1 MRAVA
6 ATLLVVGFGLSASA
20 DDPRTLASRLAHP
33 NYHDRETATKQLIA
47 VGVPALP
54 ALEEVRRSG
63 SPEAVRRATTVL
75 FAIRSAEDSRQ
86 AVAAKSVSLNFQG
99 KPLSVAVA
107 ELRHRTGVNLVLDP
121 KAVADPTRTVSVKTG
136 DLPPWQAVEAFR
148 AAAGLC
154 EVFQTDPQ
162 PANGLSTTYS
172 SIDSRYPIRTLS
184 TARPSDVAVVWRD
197 GTDAVRPSD
206 CSTGVRVLVVG
217 NASHDRVSGEV
228 TFLLDVTPTA
238 GLNWQ
243 RTAEVRIGRVESA
256 AGRRLEPVVRHEP
269 VVVRFH
275 SSGRPLLDAFDEV
288 VPTRPDRPSSTR
300 AFPVT
305 LAAARAVTRLKV
317 LEGVVCGD
325 VHRASQPLLEI
336 DDLPAAVGKTFDG
349 PLGST
354 LTVVAL
360 NPGRVA
366 DTTDVVVRCTSFI
379 PSILRMKGMAN
390 VGEIID
396 VAFTH
401 TVGGRMKLYDGGG
414 AELPR
419 PTRVG
424 TAATGDGTRET
435 HTFTLTFPRTD
446 SGAPKPA
453 KLVVLGTKVVAVRV
467 PFKLEH
473 VELK

>member
-1 MRAVA
+1 VSIRAVV
-6 ATLLVVGFGLSASA
+6 ATLLAVGFGLSASA
-20 DDPRTLASRLAHP
+20 DDHRTLASRLAHP
-33 NYHDRETATKQLIA
+33 NYPDRESATNQLIA

-63 SPEAVRRATTVL
+63 SPEAVRRATTAL

-86 AVAAKSVSLNFQG
+86 AVAVKSVSLNFQG
-99 KPLSVAVA
+99 KPLAAAVA
-107 ELRHRTGVNLVLDP
+107 ELRHRTGVNLALDP

-148 AAAGLC
+148 SAAGLC
-154 EVFQTDPQ
+154 EVFQTDSQ
-162 PANGLSTTYS
+162 PGQIATTS
-172 SIDSRYPIRTLS
+172 GFSDSRYPIRTLS
-184 TARPSDVAVVWRD
+184 TARPSDVPVVWRD

-256 AGRRLEPVVRHEP
+256 AGHRLEPVLRPEP
-269 VVVRFH
+269 PAAQFVDYRQLLIE
-275 SSGRPLLDAFDEV
+275 SSDLALTVAPSRSGNGR
-288 VPTRPDRPSSTR
+288 T
-300 AFPVT
+300 FPIT
-305 LAAARAVTRLKV
+305 LAADRAVTKLKV

-325 VHRASQPLLEI
+325 VHRANQPLLEI

-354 LTVVAL
+354 LTVVSI
-360 NPGRVA
+360 GRIAV
-366 DTTDVVVRCTSFI
+366 DSPVVEVSLRCTALD
-379 PSILRMKGMAN
+379 PWVLRQSGAARE
-390 VGEIID
+390 GEIGGA
-396 VAFTH
+396 VFNQS
-401 TVGGRMKLYDGGG
+401 VGDRIKLYDAGGR
-414 AELPR
+414 ELSR
-419 PTRVG
+419 DMFTR
-424 TAATGDGTRET
+424 TTGDGTREIST
-435 HTFTLTFPRTD
+435 VKLTLSRVE
-446 SGAPKPA
+446 SGPPKPV
-453 KLVVLGTKVVAVRV
+453 KLVVLGTKVIAVRV

>member
-54 ALEEVRRSG
+54 ALEEVRRNG
-63 SPEAVRRATTVL
+63 SPEAVRRATTAL
-75 FAIRSAEDSRQ
+75 FTIRSAEDSRQ
-86 AVAAKSVSLNFQG
+86 AVAVKSVSLNFQN
-99 KPLSVAVA
+99 KPLTAAVA
-107 ELRHRTGVNLVLDP
+107 ELRHRTGVNLALDP
-121 KAVADPTRTVSVKTG
+121 KAVADPTRAVTVKTG

-154 EVFQTDPQ
+154 EVFQTDSQ
-162 PANGLSTTYS
+162 PANGLNTTYS
-172 SIDSRYPIRTLS
+172 SFDSRYPIRTLS

-217 NASHDRVSGEV
+217 NVSHDRVSGEV

-256 AGRRLEPVVRHEP
+256 VGRRLEPVVRAEP
-269 VVVRFH
+269 PAAPFVDYRQLLIESSH
-275 SSGRPLLDAFDEV
+275 SGIPAAQSRLGNCR
-288 VPTRPDRPSSTR
+288 T
-300 AFPVT
+300 FPIT
-305 LAAARAVTRLKV
+305 LAADRTVTKLKV

-325 VHRASQPLLEI
+325 VHRANQPLLEI

-354 LTVVAL
+354 LTVVEL
-360 NPGRVA
+360 KA
-366 DTTDVVVRCTSFI
+366 DGMVIRCTSLS
-379 PSILRMKGMAN
+379 PWQVRQSGAAGA
-390 VGEIID
+390 GEIGE
-396 VAFTH
+396 VAFNSS
-401 TVGGRMKLYDGGG
+401 VGRRVRLYDAAGREVRTEPG
-414 AELPR
+414 AVRAEGNLTHESATVKVYMAPDA
-419 PTRVG
+419 PTPV
-424 TAATGDGTRET
+424 
-435 HTFTLTFPRTD
+435 
-446 SGAPKPA
+446 